1 MVRVS
6 VVMPVH
12 NGAAALT
19 ATLDSILAQSLSDFE
34 LIAVDDGS
42 TDETPA
48 LLASAAERDSR
59 VRVLR
64 QEQSGITRAL
74 IAGCAAARAELIARH
89 DCGDRSHRER
99 LERQCALFDDGGIV
113 LASCFVRT
121 VAPGGETLYVTEADG
136 DAVRRSLLED
146 DVDHI
151 RALPHHG
158 TAMFRRAAY
167 EAAGGYRPQLYF
179 AQDVDLWMRMA
190 RHGRIAVVAEVL
202 YEATISTGAISSRNR
217 DEQIESARLSIAIRD
232 GGDEAALLSRAAEI
246 RPRPGRAGAVS
257 DARALYFMA
266 SCLRRNGDRAW
277 RRYARAALLRL
288 AGVRS

>member
-12 NGAAALT
+12 NGAAGLA
-19 ATLDSILAQSLSDFE
+19 ATLDSILTQSLSDFE

-48 LLASAAERDSR
+48 LLAQAAGRDPR

-64 QEQSGITRAL
+64 QENAGITRAL
-74 IAGCAAARAELIARH
+74 IRGCAEARAELIARH
-89 DCGDRSHRER
+89 DCGDRSRPER
-99 LERQCALFDDGGIV
+99 LERQCALFDDADVV
-113 LASCFVRT
+113 LAACFVRT
-121 VAPGGETLYVTEADG
+121 VAPGGECLYVTEADG

-146 DVDHI
+146 DVDRV

-167 EAAGGYRPQLYF
+167 DAAGGYRPQFYF
-179 AQDVDLWMRMA
+179 AQDVDLWIRMA
-190 RHGRIAVVAEVL
+190 RHGRIAIVPEVL
-202 YEATISTGAISSRNR
+202 YEATVATGAISSRNR
-217 DEQIESARLSIAIRD
+217 AEQFESARLSIAIRD
-232 GGDEAALLSRAAEI
+232 GGNEQALLARAAEI
-246 RPRPGRAGAVS
+246 RPRGGRAGAVG
-257 DARALYFMA
+257 DARALYFIA